1 MKLFSKLTAL
11 ASLVVL
17 GGALSG
23 CAGFAFQSRGTTFAS
38 LYNST
43 QVNEGVTMNNVGAK
57 RGQACASS
65 ILGLVT
71 TGDASVA
78 TAAKAGGIAKVG
90 SIDHEH
96 TNLLGVYSTYCV
108 NVTGE

>member
-1 MKLFSKLTAL
+1 MNSISKLI
-11 ASLVVL
+11 SLTSIVML
-17 GGALSG
+17 GGSLAG
-23 CAGFAFQSRGTTFAS
+23 CAGFAFQGRGTTAGF

-43 QVNEGVTMNNVGAK
+43 QVNEGVTNNNLGAK
-57 RGQACASS
+57 KGQACASS

-78 TAAKAGGIAKVG
+78 TAAKAGGITKVG
-90 SIDHEH
+90 TIDQEH
-96 TNLLGVYSTYCV
+96 SNLLGIYASYCI

>member
-1 MKLFSKLTAL
+1 MKLISKLTAL
-11 ASLVVL
+11 ASLAVL

-23 CAGFAFQSRGTTFAS
+23 CAGLAFQGRGTTFAS

-43 QVNEGVTMNNVGAK
+43 QANEGVTMNNLGAK
-57 RGQACASS
+57 KGQACASS

-78 TAAKAGGIAKVG
+78 TAAKAGGITKVG

-96 TNLLGVYSTYCV
+96 TNLLGIYATYCI
-108 NVTGE
+108 NVTGD

>member
-1 MKLFSKLTAL
+1 MKSISKLTAL

-17 GGALSG
+17 GGSLSG
-23 CAGFAFQSRGTTFAS
+23 CAGFAFSSRGTTFAS

-43 QVNEGVTMNNVGAK
+43 QANEGVTNNNVGAK
-57 RGQACASS
+57 KGQACASS

-78 TAAKAGGIAKVG
+78 TAAKQGGITKVG

-96 TNLLGVYSTYCV
+96 SNLLGIYATYCV